1 MESSLKKSELVIF
14 VLRSLLVS
22 YLTTGGLL
30 LLLAL
35 LLYRFQLSESIVSVA
50 IIIIYIAATFLAG
63 YLAGKKMKSKKF
75 IWGFIMGVLYF
86 LIMILVSLIV
96 NHSIKDVSSNLL
108 TTFFLC
114 AGAGMLGGMLS

>member
-63 YLAGKKMKSKKF
+63 YLAGKKIKSKKF
-75 IWGFIMGVLYF
+75 IWGFVMGVLYF
-86 LIMILVSLIV
+86 LIMVLVSLIV

-108 TTFFLC
+108 TTFFFVREQEC
-114 AGAGMLGGMLS
+114 